1 MIPMITVTM
10 DQLIAFRNNGDFF
23 SDTTLPLKG
32 AYKLNKIKKSVE
44 EESAFYVEKF
54 QEIIDTYAQKNEQ
67 GQLVYSDDGSQI
79 LIKDGMVDEC
89 NKALEDLQAMEV
101 PIENYGLSLDD
112 LGDDVECTPE
122 ELETLMPFM
131 N

>member
-1 MIPMITVTM
+1 MITVTM

-23 SDTTLPLKG
+23 ADTTLPLKG

-101 PIENYGLSLDD
+101 QIENYGLSLDD
-112 LGDDVECTPE
+112 LGDSVECTPE
-122 ELETLMPFM
+122 ELEALMPFI